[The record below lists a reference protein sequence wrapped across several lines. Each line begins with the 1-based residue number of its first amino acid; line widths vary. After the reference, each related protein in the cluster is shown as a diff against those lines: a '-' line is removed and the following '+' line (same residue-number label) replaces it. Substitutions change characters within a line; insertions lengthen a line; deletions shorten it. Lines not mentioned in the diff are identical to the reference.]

1 MEKTRVNRLAP
12 LVIFAFN
19 RPDALLRL
27 KQSLEKNMLYA
38 ESEVFIYVDG
48 PRNDVEKQ
56 KVGEVVKIAQ
66 TMTDHL
72 FVAPKNQGLANSVI
86 KGVSEVVNQYGKV
99 IVLEDDLVVTPNF
112 LVFMNQ
118 ALEVYQDNPSIISVC
133 GYGLKIRRPKGYQG
147 DVYLSNRSSSWG
159 WGTWKDRWEN
169 VDWEVKDWTE
179 LSQDKQQQRAF
190 YRGGSDMYGM
200 LRDYMEGRNKS
211 WAIRFC
217 YSQFKQ
223 QKYAVCPFL
232 SKVDNEGF
240 GAEATNCQQTYS
252 RFKVLLDCTGKTEFD
267 LPSQLTYHEGI
278 ASQLRSY
285 HSIMIRIYSK
295 LRKMFNI

>member
-1 MEKTRVNRLAP
+1 MEKTRENRLAP

-19 RPDALLRL
+19 RSDALLRL
-27 KQSLEKNMLYA
+27 KQSLEKNVLYA
-38 ESEVFIYVDG
+38 DSKVFIFVDG
-48 PRNDVEKQ
+48 PRSEVEKQ
-56 KVGEVVKIAQ
+56 KVDAVVRIAQ
-66 TMTDHL
+66 TMTNHL

-86 KGVSEVVNQYGKV
+86 KGVSEVVKQYGKV
-99 IVLEDDLVVTPNF
+99 IVLEDDLVVSPNF
-112 LVFMNQ
+112 LAFMNQ
-118 ALEVYQDNPSIISVC
+118 ALEVYEKDPSIISVC

-159 WGTWKDRWEN
+159 WATWKDRWES

-179 LSQDKQQQRAF
+179 ISRDKQKQRAF
-190 YRGGSDMYGM
+190 NRGGSDMYGM
-200 LRDYMEGRNKS
+200 LRDYMEGRNNS

-240 GAEATNCQQTYS
+240 GADATNCQQTYS
-252 RFKVLLDCTGKTEFD
+252 RFKIEPDYSGQTEFD
-267 LPSQLTYHEGI
+267 LPSQLTYHEEI
-278 ASQLRSY
+278 AHQLRSY
-285 HSIMIRIYSK
+285 HSIVIRIYSK
-295 LRKMFNI
+295 LRKIFKI